1 MAENYL
7 KTKDSAKLTVQQ
19 MRRMVRQQ
27 IEEVRRIEYDLDE
40 TKKSGYLRR
49 IISDIKSSGHV
60 NVSKSDTIL
69 KTQVKYMRKKQ
80 LQTLYNELQGVINA
94 DRESLRYA
102 RHQANRK
109 DQMRRKTNKSLTVNL
124 TKEQYDIW
132 LDIWDEYEPYM
143 KQYGYSEI
151 AELIAS
157 KENKGKSGKEIIED
171 LIQAKEE
178 LAGMGVTPE
187 PEKVLLYLKNKNQI
201 SEIMQ
206 QDQNLSIE
214 EAIERMSTHK

>member
-40 TKKSGYLRR
+40 SKKSGYLRR

-80 LQTLYNELQGVINA
+80 LQALYNELQGVINA
-94 DRESLRYA
+94 DRESLKYA

-109 DQMRRKTNKSLTVNL
+109 NQMRLKTNKALTVKL
-124 TKEQYDIW
+124 SKEEFETW

-157 KENKGKSGKEIIED
+157 KDNKGKTGKEIIED

-178 LAGMGVTPE
+178 LADMGVTPE

-214 EAIERMSTHK
+214 ETIERMSTHK

>member
-40 TKKSGYLRR
+40 SKKSGYLRR

-124 TKEQYDIW
+124 TKEQYDTW

-151 AELIAS
+151 AELVAS
-157 KENKGKSGKEIIED
+157 KDNKGKSGKEIIED

-178 LAGMGVTPE
+178 LTDMGVTPE

-201 SEIMQ
+201 SEIMR

>member
-40 TKKSGYLRR
+40 SKKSGYLRR

>member
-40 TKKSGYLRR
+40 SKKSGYLRR

-94 DRESLRYA
+94 DRESMQYA
-102 RHQANRK
+102 RKQTNRK
-109 DQMRRKTNKSLTVNL
+109 EQMRRKTNKQLPVKLSKDEYQT
-124 TKEQYDIW
+124 W
-132 LDIWDEYEPYM
+132 LDLWDEFGEEM
-143 KQYGYSEI
+143 ETYGYN
-151 AELIAS
+151 ELAKVVHEKDNS
-157 KENKGKSGKEIIED
+157 GKSAKNIIED
-171 LIQAKEE
+171 LDAIKDLLSSYDIEP
-178 LAGMGVTPE
+178 TPGRVLIYANNRDE
-187 PEKVLLYLKNKNQI
+187 IEQLWRENPQLTLPEI
-201 SEIMQ
+201 
-206 QDQNLSIE
+206 
-214 EAIERMSTHK
+214 IERLSTHK

>member
-40 TKKSGYLRR
+40 SKKSGYLRR
-49 IISDIKSSGHV
+49 IISDIRSSGHV
-60 NVSKSDTIL
+60 NVSKSGTIL
-69 KTQVKYMRKKQ
+69 KTHVKYMRKKQ

-151 AELIAS
+151 AELVAS
-157 KENKGKSGKEIIED
+157 KSNSGKSGAEIIND
-171 LIQAKEE
+171 IISAKDE
-178 LAGMGVTPE
+178 LAGMNVTPE
-187 PEKVLLYLKNKNQI
+187 PEKVLLYLKNKPQI
-201 SEIMQ
+201 NDMMKE
-206 QDQNLSIE
+206 DPTLNIE
-214 EAIERMSTHK
+214 EIIERISTHK

>member
-124 TKEQYDIW
+124 SKEEYDIW